1 MSSELLGE
9 GQPSERLAHACVQ
22 LPDGVKAV
30 GVAGERADAIHG
42 LSASCLGGLV
52 FQERTCYV
60 GGALTHEW
68 SALCLEQAS
77 SLVKCGGFGKQ
88 KPSLRRS
95 RERTGDMQGGALSRG
110 YRGL

>member
-1 MSSELLGE
+1 MSSVLLGE

-22 LPDGVKAV
+22 LPDGVKVV

-77 SLVKCGGFGKQ
+77 SCEMWWFWKAEAITEKVSRKDWRYAGRSLV
-88 KPSLRRS
+88 
-95 RERTGDMQGGALSRG
+95 
-110 YRGL
+110 